1 MKTAIVIASCEFD
14 VTGIHFR
21 SARAYIG
28 GMQHTLDRLELLL
41 SAPRSGWTDIIASA
55 FAWLFT
61 NIATGIAIGIGVAVG
76 LGLAA

>member
-41 SAPRSGWTDIIASA
+41 SAPRAHWTDVVASVS
-55 FAWLFT
+55 AWLLT

-76 LGLAA
+76 LALAG